1 MILPLDKLLSFK
13 ENKYVLT
20 RACMAAVDK
29 KDKIH
34 DFPENLPA
42 WKTVPVI
49 LRLVLDDKVHIDN
62 SAPEVKEDPEA

>member
-1 MILPLDKLLSFK
+1 MILPLDKLLSLK
-13 ENKYVLT
+13 ENKYVFT
-20 RACMAAVDK
+20 KACMAAVDK

-62 SAPEVKEDPEA
+62 TVVEVKDDSEA